1 MKRALEVKQK
11 IFFLIS
17 QVLFFS
23 LKKQTGKIVAG
34 TTLKP
39 LTNLIS
45 KDHFL
50 CSRFHQS
57 KVNIQ
62 QYYQV

>member
-23 LKKQTGKIVAG
+23 LKKQTGKNVAG
-34 TTLKP
+34 TTLKA

-45 KDHFL
+45 EDHFL

>member
-23 LKKQTGKIVAG
+23 LKKQTGKNVVG
-34 TTLKP
+34 TTLKA